1 MDKNYNT
8 YKADQLLD
16 DDYFLMSEQH
26 PTPEIRKFW
35 KAQQKRFPELTH
47 EIELARKVMSAFK
60 KETTEVLS
68 EEDVDILWNRI
79 QKVNRQQDK
88 RKTFSMIAR
97 WSVAACFAIVIAG
110 GWLVVKHHT
119 ESDKFMS
126 VVAALPQPDKTA
138 TDVQLILSEDKEIV
152 IDTKKSHI
160 LYDKDGQIRVETEK
174 STEVMEDND
183 DVSYNQLVVPLGKSS
198 SITFTDGTKIWVNA
212 GTRVVYPA
220 VFAQRQREIY
230 VEGEAYLEV
239 EPDKTRPFIVKTG
252 GMQVRVLGT
261 KFNVNAY
268 ADDVVKEVAL
278 VSGKVEVLTDK
289 KEGVLLKPNQL
300 LSYNN
305 DQIKVKN
312 VDATRYTSWKD
323 GLYQYYH
330 EYLNKVF
337 KNLSRYYGR
346 EIICGEGVAA
356 LTCSGKLDLKNELSD
371 VLDVLKR
378 AAPIEVYETDEKI
391 YINVKP

>member
-278 VSGKVEVLTDK
+278 VSGKVEVLSDK

>member
-26 PTPEIRKFW
+26 PTPETRKFW
-35 KAQQKRFPELTH
+35 KAQQKRFPELAH

-88 RKTFSMIAR
+88 RKTFSMISR

-126 VVAALPQPDKTA
+126 VVAALPKPDKTA

-160 LYDKDGQIRVETEK
+160 VYDKDGQIRVETEK
-174 STEVMEDND
+174 STEVMEDNE

-220 VFAQRQREIY
+220 AFEQRQREIY

-239 EPDKTRPFIVKTG
+239 APDETRPFIVKTD

-268 ADDVVKEVAL
+268 TDDVVKEVAL

-289 KEGVLLKPNQL
+289 KEEVLLKPNQL

-312 VDATRYTSWKD
+312 VDATQYTLWKD

-337 KNLSRYYGR
+337 KSLSRYYGR
-346 EIICGEGVAA
+346 EIICGEGVAT

>member
-1 MDKNYNT
+1 
-8 YKADQLLD
+8 
-16 DDYFLMSEQH
+16 
-26 PTPEIRKFW
+26 
-35 KAQQKRFPELTH
+35 
-47 EIELARKVMSAFK
+47 
-60 KETTEVLS
+60 
-68 EEDVDILWNRI
+68 
-79 QKVNRQQDK
+79 
-88 RKTFSMIAR
+88 
-97 WSVAACFAIVIAG
+97 
-110 GWLVVKHHT
+110 
-119 ESDKFMS
+119 
-126 VVAALPQPDKTA
+126 
-138 TDVQLILSEDKEIV
+138 
-152 IDTKKSHI
+152 
-160 LYDKDGQIRVETEK
+160 
-174 STEVMEDND
+174 MEDNE

-220 VFAQRQREIY
+220 AFAQRQREIY

-239 EPDKTRPFIVKTG
+239 APDKTRPFIVKTD

-268 ADDVVKEVAL
+268 TDDVVKEVAL

-312 VDATRYTSWKD
+312 VDATQYTLWKD

-337 KNLSRYYGR
+337 KSLSRYYGR
-346 EIICGEGVAA
+346 EIICGEGVAT